1 MEKKEKKRSTLAL
14 TRCVLECRL
23 LFPYTSFHRLKKTIF
38 HDPHISCFFYA
49 TVVSEKRCMTF
60 MMSFN
65 VHPKRIVGRAG
76 QVSWGT
82 CSYSCYLKA
91 LAGVWGREFVFHFK
105 SLLVTNRVSQCC
117 LFFRWLTMPFSVKSI
132 HVGTRFLLFL
142 CSHFSPFPFL
152 KSILLIGSFIFVLFL
167 TSALYSN
174 CKLLHV

>member
-38 HDPHISCFFYA
+38 HDPHISCFFYS

-117 LFFRWLTMPFSVKSI
+117 LFSGGSRCRSVWRAYTSEHDSFYFYARIFLPFRSWNQYF
-132 HVGTRFLLFL
+132 
-142 CSHFSPFPFL
+142 
-152 KSILLIGSFIFVLFL
+152 
-167 TSALYSN
+167 
-174 CKLLHV
+174 